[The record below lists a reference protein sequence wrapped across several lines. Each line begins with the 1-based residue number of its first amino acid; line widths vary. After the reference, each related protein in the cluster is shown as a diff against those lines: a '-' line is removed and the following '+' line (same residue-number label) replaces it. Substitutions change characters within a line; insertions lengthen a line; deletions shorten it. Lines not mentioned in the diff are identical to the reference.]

1 MEVYGL
7 LAVGG
12 IYDLPVIKQI
22 SWLLG
27 QVMNGIYH
35 VMSAIGVESIG
46 VSIIIFT
53 FIVYI
58 FLMPLTIK
66 QQKFSKMQSVMSP
79 EIQKIQKKYA
89 NKKDQASMLKQ
100 QEEMNAVYDKYGVK
114 MSSGCLP
121 SLIQLLI
128 LFGLYPVVWNVP
140 RYVTQVREAYMS
152 LIDQIKSVSGY
163 EKILEDVAST
173 TVSGFGSYDLT
184 NPTSLAEIFYKFQ
197 NSTWDALV
205 DKIPDIEGLVNST
218 VSRVGEMNNFLGI
231 DIGAHP
237 WELLQNALAAASI
250 VGIILAV
257 LIPVL
262 AGVSQFV
269 SVKLSQAGAAGAA
282 LNDSDNPMM
291 SSMKTMTYTMPM
303 ISVVFGFTLPAGLGL
318 YWIASA
324 VVRSIQQV
332 IVNAH
337 LKKQSV
343 EDIIAENQAKAK
355 KQREKKGTS
364 AEEINRMATKST
376 RNVGVNAK
384 SGKGT
389 SDPSKEEKIRKAQEL
404 AKNAK
409 PGSLTSKA
417 NLVSRYNSGHK
428 TEEPVP
434 EITDEKAEK
443 AKGRKKK

>member
-140 RYVTQVREAYMS
+140 RYVTQVREAYMP

-343 EDIIAENQAKAK
+343 EDIIAEN
-355 KQREKKGTS
+355 
-364 AEEINRMATKST
+364 
-376 RNVGVNAK
+376 
-384 SGKGT
+384 
-389 SDPSKEEKIRKAQEL
+389 
-404 AKNAK
+404 
-409 PGSLTSKA
+409 
-417 NLVSRYNSGHK
+417 
-428 TEEPVP
+428 
-434 EITDEKAEK
+434 
-443 AKGRKKK
+443 